1 MKPISLS
8 VFRAGTVW
16 VNCYDVLEAQAPFGG
31 YKVKTIFNFL
41 IDVYG
46 VTEKKCER

>member
-1 MKPISLS
+1 MKTIRLP

-31 YKVKTIFNFL
+31 YKVKPVFKSFVNDKVREGFL
-41 IDVYG
+41 N
-46 VTEKKCER
+46 R